1 MVILALDTT
10 TPTGSVAL
18 SRDSQLLEC
27 RVGDPART
35 HGERLP
41 GDIITLLE
49 QHEMTPAAVD
59 LYAVCAGPGSFT
71 GLRVGL
77 ATVQAFALVHARPV
91 IAVPSLEALAYGAI
105 LASSQPEGPVRIG
118 AWMNA
123 HRGEVFAAL
132 YDLSET
138 DRNAWKNGLRCP
150 PLTEVVGP
158 LVGTAGV
165 VVEAWC
171 ESLQEQAVEVVVEDV
186 DAARAPLTAARGAR
200 VALMERAPPIAP
212 IVARI
217 AAMPK
222 NSGTTERPHVIRPIY
237 IRRPDAELARERRQ
251 ANAKELNR

>member
-18 SRDSQLLEC
+18 ARDSQLLEC

-41 GDIITLLE
+41 GEIISLLE
-49 QHEMTPAAVD
+49 HHEMTPAAID

-77 ATVQAFALVHARPV
+77 ATVQALALVHARSV

-105 LASSQPEGPVRIG
+105 LVSSQPAGPVRVG

-138 DRNAWKNGLRCP
+138 DRGAWKDGLRCP
-150 PLTEVVGP
+150 PLTEVIGP
-158 LVGTAGV
+158 LVGTAV
-165 VVEAWC
+165 VVADAWR
-171 ESLQEQAVEVVVEDV
+171 ESLQGRAVEVVVEDV
-186 DAARAPLTAARGAR
+186 DAARAPLTAALGAR
-200 VALMERAPPIAP
+200 VALIERAPAVAP
-212 IVARI
+212 ILARI
-217 AAMPK
+217 AAMPER
-222 NSGTTERPHVIRPIY
+222 GVPTGRPHTIRPVY
-237 IRRPDAELARERRQ
+237 VRRPNAELTRERRQ
-251 ANAKELNR
+251 ANAKEVNR

>member
-18 SRDSQLLEC
+18 ARGSQLLEC
-27 RVGDPART
+27 RVGDPTRT

-41 GDIITLLE
+41 GEIITLLE
-49 QHEMTPAAVD
+49 DHEMTPAAID

-77 ATVQAFALVHARPV
+77 ATVQAFALAHARPV
-91 IAVPSLEALAYGAI
+91 ITVPALEALAYGAM
-105 LASSQPEGPVRIG
+105 LVSSQPEGPVRVG

-138 DRNAWKNGLRCP
+138 ARGAWKNGLRCP
-150 PLTEVVGP
+150 PLTEVIGP
-158 LVGTAGV
+158 LVGTPV
-165 VVEAWC
+165 VVVDAWR
-171 ESLQEQAVEVVVEDV
+171 ESLQGQAVEVVVEDV
-186 DAARAPLTAARGAR
+186 DAAREALTAALGAQ
-200 VALMERAPPIAP
+200 VALIEQPPPVAP

-217 AAMPK
+217 AAMSERGGT
-222 NSGTTERPHVIRPIY
+222 SGRPHAIRPIY
-237 IRRPDAELARERRQ
+237 VRRPDAELARERRQ
-251 ANAKELNR
+251 GNPKAVNR